1 MKNKVFLVLV
11 LILAIS
17 IYLGISYATFTPD
30 DYTCKYNSTNP
41 TYPNWNISDSI
52 NCVVADEIIELVGNL
67 TVYGNLTFDNV
78 TLIVNTTAD
87 HQRNIT
93 VFSGG
98 RFNITN
104 SSNITSN
111 STKAYV
117 LAARAGSIFEMRDSY
132 TSRVGNGTGTDTYG
146 LSLLNEDAYLENNT
160 IQYGH
165 FSLYL
170 EDSNNTVIRNNTFLN
185 NRAESIYVRTSNN
198 VTIANNNFTN
208 LTDDD
213 TTRTVHL
220 DGGFDNITIANNSF
234 EGAGHIDYAILSE
247 YANYSQII
255 NNTIQNYP
263 GLSGKGAIHL
273 VNSSFGNISNNTI
286 INGSQ
291 IGIAVY
297 TSSNN
302 NTFDRNNL
310 YNNSGNSYDIDL
322 SYYNNVTNNIFDNS
336 SNLYLSGAD
345 WNRFENNI
353 IRCKGKAYGLAM
365 SISDNNV
372 LYNNILSDCSRN
384 AYYIYG
390 SSSDNE
396 IWYGNIT
403 NSTEWDL
410 RFSSANVTIYN
421 LTLFNFNISGHFLN
435 INISNISSPPPDATE
450 KNLTNASIWVNITNT
465 SAGGYAF
472 TNISYDEKIGFW
484 PNANVSFYENTSD
497 TWSLLSGAGNNVSAG
512 YVYANITTF
521 TAGGRIFAPMINI
534 TAISPPPPPL
544 GDGGG
549 GGGYI
554 PPIEPPPEEITDIP
568 EEEIPIP
575 PPGTEIIIPPGGI
588 AIRLEDGVFL
598 SLYPVK
604 TRSATIHNISKVN
617 ASQYKILLCNQTVL
631 SSWEIN
637 VTADASYFCMDYSKY
652 AIEDPTVNI
661 FKFDGKDWTPLK
673 TDDIIINREKKIICG
688 NITRT
693 PYMISG
699 FTPDPNSTLA
709 LESIERV
716 NRSIIELEDEKDV
729 SGSRVLL
736 EEALLSYYNCD
747 YIKAKFLADQALS
760 ALVGLECY
768 IWVFPCWVILVIIVG
783 GFGVWYYYLKGKVKI
798 EKYLLEGRPKKKE
811 KEPEKEEQPKEEVR
825 EEPKEE
831 SKPEPE
837 EPKEEI
843 KPEEEVK
850 EEPEEKVEEVKEEP
864 EEKSE

>member
-11 LILAIS
+11 LVLAIS
-17 IYLGISYATFTPD
+17 LYLGISYATYTPPD
-30 DYTCKYNSTNP
+30 ESCQYNSSHP
-41 TYPNWNISDSI
+41 SYPDWLI
-52 NCVVADEIIELVGNL
+52 NTTTDCVVSDEVIELIGNL
-67 TVYGNLTFDNV
+67 SIEGNLTFDNV
-78 TLIVNTTAD
+78 TLIVNTTTD

-117 LAARAGSIFEMRDSY
+117 LAARAGSTFEMRDSY
-132 TSRVGNGTGTDTYG
+132 TSRAGNGTGTDTYG
-146 LSLLNEDAYLENNT
+146 LSLLNENAYLENNT

-165 FSLYL
+165 YSLYL

-247 YANYSQII
+247 FANYSQII

-345 WNRFENNI
+345 WNRLENNI
-353 IRCKGKAYGLAM
+353 VRCKGKAYGIAM

-372 LYNNILSDCSRN
+372 LYNNVITDCSRN

-390 SSSDNE
+390 GSLDNE

-403 NSTEWDL
+403 NSTEWDIRL
-410 RFSSANVTIYN
+410 SSANMTVYN
-421 LTLFNFNISGHFLN
+421 LTLFNFKFSGYFANVNITN
-435 INISNISSPPPDATE
+435 VTTPPPDATE
-450 KNLTNASIWVNITNT
+450 KNLTNASIWINITNL
-465 SAGGYAF
+465 SVVNSNAF
-472 TNISYDEKIGFW
+472 INISYDGKIGFW

-497 TWSLLSGAGNNVSAG
+497 IWSKLSGAGNNVSAA

-521 TAGGRIFAPMINI
+521 DSNGRIFAPMINI
-534 TAISPPPPPL
+534 TAISPPPPPP
-544 GDGGG
+544 GNGGG
-549 GGGYI
+549 GGGDI
-554 PPIEPPPEEITDIP
+554 PPEEEEITDIP
-568 EEEIPIP
+568 EDEIPIP
-575 PPGTEIIIPPGGI
+575 PPGTVIIIPPGGI
-588 AIRLEDGVFL
+588 AIRLEDDVFL
-598 SLYPVK
+598 SLYPINS
-604 TRSATIHNISKVN
+604 RSATIHNISKVN

-637 VTADASYFCMDYSKY
+637 VTADASYFCMNYSKY

-661 FKFDGKDWTPLK
+661 FKFDGEDWVPLK

-716 NRSIIELEDEKDV
+716 NISIIELENEKDV
-729 SGSRVLL
+729 LGSKVLL

-768 IWVFPCWVILVIIVG
+768 IWVFPCWVILVIIGG

-798 EKYLLEGRPKKKE
+798 EKYLLEGRPKKEE
-811 KEPEKEEQPKEEVR
+811 KELDEKKEEPLKEE
-825 EEPKEE
+825 P
-831 SKPEPE
+831 KPEPE
-837 EPKEEI
+837 VK
-843 KPEEEVK
+843 KEVK
-850 EEPEEKVEEVKEEP
+850 EESEEKVEEVKEEP